1 MITTGYHSHEEV
13 CPISRCTLALNPQ
26 SPMPTAEITPGPINN
41 YPIRGQKV
49 LLDAGLA
56 ALCDVETLF
65 FNQPSERNREY
76 LSEDFMPN

>member
-1 MITTGYHSHEEV
+1 
-13 CPISRCTLALNPQ
+13 
-26 SPMPTAEITPGPINN
+26 MPTAEITPGPINN